1 MMANNKPAGGPIEP
15 VPWAQTKSL
24 PVGRMGPMSR
34 LKNIK
39 GQKSHFVKKNVS
51 PVCIAYE

>member
-34 LKNIK
+34 TKSIM
-39 GQKSHFVKKNVS
+39 GQVSLNVKKNVF
-51 PVCIAYE
+51 PVCIAYG